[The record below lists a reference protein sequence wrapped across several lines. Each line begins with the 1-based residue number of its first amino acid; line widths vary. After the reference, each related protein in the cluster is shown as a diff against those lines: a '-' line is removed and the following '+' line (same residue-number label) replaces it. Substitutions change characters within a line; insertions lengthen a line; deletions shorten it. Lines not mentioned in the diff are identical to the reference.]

1 MMKTI
6 LVAEDEGLLRALIER
21 VLTKHGYTV
30 VLAQDGEEALQLLE
44 KHSID
49 VALLDVNMPKCS
61 GLSVLTVIQSM
72 YPAIRTIVTSGD
84 IDSLYNHDPSK
95 RPCVYL
101 SKPFRMERLIDLL
114 Q

>member
-49 VALLDVNMPKCS
+49 E
-61 GLSVLTVIQSM
+61 
-72 YPAIRTIVTSGD
+72 
-84 IDSLYNHDPSK
+84 
-95 RPCVYL
+95 
-101 SKPFRMERLIDLL
+101 PF
-114 Q
+114 